1 MRARQRRNRSRK
13 ATERYAAQMDELA
26 KRLGYADRFAVY
38 ADLDTKLYGTIA
50 AVQFKLARTALGEA
64 PR

>member
-1 MRARQRRNRSRK
+1 
-13 ATERYAAQMDELA
+13 MDELA